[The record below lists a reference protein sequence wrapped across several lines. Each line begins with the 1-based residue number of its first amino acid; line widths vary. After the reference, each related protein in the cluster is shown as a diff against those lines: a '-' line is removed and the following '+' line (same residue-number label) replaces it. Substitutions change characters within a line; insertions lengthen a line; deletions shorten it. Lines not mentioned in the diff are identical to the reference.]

1 MWGSYLKWCG
11 HIIENT
17 VGSKGETFRFG
28 SNEYVVLINSDE
40 KKKVAQIAAKI
51 QKNFLLADEEKPD
64 VLQPVTASVGIAFY
78 PDTASGADEL
88 LSQAE
93 RANFYAKRDGKTV
106 LKFMEHIQ
114 KMNLRISRYKSIMN
128 RLHQRFTH

>member
-1 MWGSYLKWCG
+1 M
-11 HIIENT
+11 
-17 VGSKGETFRFG
+17 
-28 SNEYVVLINSDE
+28 VLINSDE

-93 RANFYAKRDGKTV
+93 RANFYAKRDGK
-106 LKFMEHIQ
+106 I
-114 KMNLRISRYKSIMN
+114 
-128 RLHQRFTH
+128 

>member
-1 MWGSYLKWCG
+1 MRRRYRRIFYS
-11 HIIENT
+11 
-17 VGSKGETFRFG
+17 RM
-28 SNEYVVLINSDE
+28 
-40 KKKVAQIAAKI
+40 KK
-51 QKNFLLADEEKPD
+51 KPD

-93 RANFYAKRDGKTV
+93 RANFMQKEMERTA

>member
-64 VLQPVTASVGIAFY
+64 VLQPVTASVGIAFIRIR
-78 PDTASGADEL
+78 L
-88 LSQAE
+88 RE
-93 RANFYAKRDGKTV
+93 RMSCSVRQNVQIFMQNGTEKTV

>member
-1 MWGSYLKWCG
+1 MDRYL
-11 HIIENT
+11 IY
-17 VGSKGETFRFG
+17 F
-28 SNEYVVLINSDE
+28 LISTDIL
-40 KKKVAQIAAKI
+40 KAQIAAKI

-93 RANFYAKRDGKTV
+93 RANFYAKRDGKNCIKIYGLGTD
-106 LKFMEHIQ
+106 
-114 KMNLRISRYKSIMN
+114 SSG
-128 RLHQRFTH
+128 